1 MEQPKKRHV
10 AWPRAALAITLALAG
25 LSGCAASAQRT
36 AAVDARQ
43 PAASI
48 ALPSENAILLGAI
61 DGEEAYRN
69 DPRMGSPTPG
79 GFVVESVEREWY
91 QRDRILSGR
100 SYLDTRFTTRVRERS
115 IPWRP

>member
-1 MEQPKKRHV
+1 MAQPKSGHLAR
-10 AWPRAALAITLALAG
+10 RGAALAIAIALAG
-25 LSGCAASAQRT
+25 MGGCTASAPRA
-36 AAVDARQ
+36 AAVDARP

-61 DGEEAYRN
+61 EGDEAYRN
-69 DPRMGSPTPG
+69 DPRMGSATPG

-100 SYLDTRFTTRVRERS
+100 SYLDTRFTTRIRERS